1 VRALLAV
8 LALLILGAVAF
19 ARLPMDYLPRQSF
32 PELTVGLR
40 LPDARGPEEVTRDW
54 LVEIESAVRSLGR
67 VRGTD
72 GQVRPDGA
80 EMRVRFSPGTDPG
93 RKAARLE
100 AELSGLRRRL
110 PAGARLSVEPAA
122 RVDGDLLAIVWLT
135 GATRE
140 EDAERA
146 AETLRS
152 IPGVQA
158 VQVLGTGRD
167 EVRVELHGGIVD
179 PRATA
184 ATVRA
189 AVERSLRAPSL
200 GRVRRG
206 DREIAVV
213 SPPIR
218 ETTPAALAF
227 LPVPAPGGGVIPL
240 GSLAT
245 LRERRGEPLYRVR
258 HQGRPAFALFVARSH
273 GAPLLATDRL
283 LRQRVEALPAGM
295 RGRLDWSEA
304 APLRDLLGR
313 LALGALVAALAAA
326 VAGWRLAGT
335 GGALSLGLAIPTAA
349 AAAAN
354 ALWLAGIPL
363 HVLTLTALAL
373 GVAAVLPAAAL
384 RLGRADGGGGKGF
397 AALAGTLVAAAAT
410 VPVAVPLAGIDLE
423 PLLGEPARAFL
434 LAAGAAV
441 LAAAVLPR
449 GRTGPAHLSIAPL
462 QRRALRDPGTA
473 LLGLATAGL
482 VAVTLFG
489 GALVPRSA
497 DLSPDAG
504 RFTLVLPLPEG
515 STLDDSARQIRAA
528 EEVLARTPEVAGF
541 WSSAQAGRAL
551 ISAEVHPRDRQPDRL
566 AALATRLRYQ
576 IPGAAAARIDTG
588 QAAAGG
594 GDLRLDL
601 EERAATDAEG
611 FTYRAVLRS
620 ADLGALRAA
629 HDRLLDRLEQIKI
642 RSYWITAWD
651 APSLVLGLQP
661 SLGTS
666 PATAS
671 RLAAAL
677 REASWPPV
685 AVPLPARDRDGGGR
699 EDSVQR
705 SLMVVPA
712 GAPLDP
718 QRRIPAIGALLGRA
732 VLLDGRAVSPAASL
746 TLREEAIQ
754 PRIAR
759 QSGRFVLPIAIQL
772 PFNSETLRFTR
783 RREVDRSLAQLALP
797 PGVDL
802 ERPELS
808 TAARQRERLRLAL
821 PAAILPLLLVA
832 VAAWRLG
839 APWRALAVLA
849 PLTAGLIA
857 AAPMVRAGLGQID
870 EPGLFALAAALALTL
885 APAAEL
891 AGAGALPRG
900 SGEAPGRLWRAL
912 RRETP
917 WVLAATVPLVL
928 LLAVPT
934 LGADPI
940 RFRWVVPLRVAA
952 VAAGVAL
959 LCTALFTP
967 PLRLAAARWRSRDPE
982 EVRRRRQPPAWSA
995 PGPHTLEVRGVT
1007 KVYGSGGS
1015 SGIRALSAMSFR
1027 LEPGIVGLLGPNGA
1041 GKTTLLR
1048 VLTGLLD
1055 PTRGHVLFRGVPVAA
1070 DNLAEYRLRIG
1081 FLPQELNAYPE
1092 FTAERFLDHWALERG
1107 MTDPRVRRAEVERWL
1122 AAVDLAEH
1130 AGRRVRDFSGG
1141 MRQRVGIARALLGA
1155 PPILIVDEPTTGL
1168 DVESRSRFRQILL
1181 EQAADRIVL
1190 FSTHI
1195 ASDVEAAARRILLLH
1210 RGRLRFDGTADEL
1223 VDRARGRVFR
1233 TLVDDA
1239 GLAEI
1244 GRAYRITA
1252 RVRRLEGIEI
1262 RAVARP
1268 DQELAGE
1275 AIEPSLEEAYLAEIG
1290 LAEMSRGPLGAAS
1303 GPRGGFAF
1311 LDPSRG

>member
-1 VRALLAV
+1 MGSNLRALLAV
-8 LALLILGAVAF
+8 LALLILGTVAF

-110 PAGARLSVEPAA
+110 PAGSRLSVEPAA

-152 IPGVQA
+152 IPGVQG
-158 VQVLGTGRD
+158 VEVLGTGQE
-167 EVRVELHGGIVD
+167 EVRAELHAGIVD

-184 ATVRA
+184 ATIRA
-189 AVERSLRAPSL
+189 AVERSLRAPVL
-200 GRVRRG
+200 GRVRQG
-206 DREIAVV
+206 DRELAVV
-213 SPPIR
+213 SPPAD
-218 ETTPAALAF
+218 PKALAF

-245 LRERRGEPLYRVR
+245 LRERRGAPLVRVR
-258 HQGRPAFALFVARSH
+258 YQGRPAFALFVARSH

-283 LRQRVEALPAGM
+283 LRERVEALPAGM
-295 RGRLDWSEA
+295 RGKLDWSEA

-313 LALGALVAALAAA
+313 LALGALLASLAAA

-335 GGALSLGLAIPTAA
+335 GGALALGLAIPTAA

-354 ALWLAGIPL
+354 ALWLAGVPL

-384 RLGRADGGGGKGF
+384 RLGRPDGKGF

-410 VPVAVPLAGIDLE
+410 VPVAVPLAGIDLD
-423 PLLGEPARAFL
+423 PLLGEPALAFL

-441 LAAAVLPR
+441 LAAAILPR
-449 GRTGPAHLSIAPL
+449 GRTGARERSRPSPSGIASL
-462 QRRALRDPGTA
+462 QRRTLRDPGTA
-473 LLGLATAGL
+473 LLGLATAGA
-482 VAVTLFG
+482 VALTLFG

-504 RFTLVLPLPEG
+504 RFTLVLPFPEG

-528 EEVLARTPEVAGF
+528 EEVLARTPEIAGF

-551 ISAEVHPRDRQPDRL
+551 ISAEVHPRDRRPGRL
-566 AALATRLRYQ
+566 ATLATRLRYQ
-576 IPGAAAARIDTG
+576 IPGAAAAHIETG
-588 QAAAGG
+588 LAAAGG
-594 GDLRLDL
+594 GALRFDL
-601 EERAATDAEG
+601 EERATTDAEG

-629 HDRLLDRLEQIKI
+629 HDRLLDRLVQIKI
-642 RSYWITAWD
+642 RPHWITAWG

-661 SLGTS
+661 SPGTS

-671 RLAAAL
+671 GLAAAL
-677 REASWPPV
+677 REASWPPA
-685 AVPLPARDRDGGGR
+685 AVPLPSRDREGGGGGEGVR
-699 EDSVQR
+699 R
-705 SLMVVPA
+705 SLVVVPA
-712 GAPLDP
+712 GTPLDP
-718 QRRIPAIGALLGRA
+718 QRQIPAAGALLGRA
-732 VLLDGRAVSPAASL
+732 VLLDGRVVSPAASL
-746 TLREEAIQ
+746 TLHQEVIQ
-754 PRIAR
+754 PRITR
-759 QSGRFVLPIAIQL
+759 QSGRFVLPIAVQL
-772 PFNSETLRFTR
+772 PFNSETLRFSR
-783 RREVDRSLAQLALP
+783 RQEVDRSLGQLVLP

-839 APWRALAVLA
+839 APWRAPAVLV

-857 AAPMVRAGLGQID
+857 AAPMVWSGLGQID

-891 AGAGALPRG
+891 AGAGALPHG
-900 SGEAPGRLWRAL
+900 SGEAPGRLWRTL

-959 LCTALFTP
+959 LCTALITP

-982 EVRRRRQPPAWSA
+982 EIRRRRQPPAWSE

-1007 KVYGSGGS
+1007 KVYGSGV
-1015 SGIRALSAMSFR
+1015 RALSAMSFR

-1055 PTRGHVLFRGVPVAA
+1055 PTRGHVLFRGVPVSA

-1107 MTDPRVRRAEVERWL
+1107 MNDPRTRRAEVERWL
-1122 AAVDLAEH
+1122 AAVDLTEH

-1223 VDRARGRVFR
+1223 VERARGRVFR

-1244 GRAYRITA
+1244 GHAWRITA

-1275 AIEPSLEEAYLAEIG
+1275 AIEPSLEEAYLAEINLAEVG
-1290 LAEMSRGPLGAAS
+1290 LAKSSLQ
-1303 GPRGGFAF
+1303 GGLAF
-1311 LDPSRG
+1311 LDSSRG